1 MAKYLFTSEQ
11 DEDEFI
17 KEITEDITTEDVNK
31 FLEGVPDELFDELD
45 HAEFL
50 HDLYHIT
57 RAPLTEHQKYIS
69 LEMMIKKEYEDK
81 NKHML
86 DKLKDK

>member
-1 MAKYLFTSEQ
+1 MTKYFFTSEQ

-17 KEITEDITTEDVNK
+17 EETAKDVDK
-31 FLEGVPDELFDELD
+31 FLDGIPDKFFDEWD
-45 HAEFL
+45 RAEFL

-57 RAPLTEHQKYIS
+57 QAPLTEHQKYIS